1 MKFLLGA
8 KFVEFTPL
16 SIERDLDVTMTI
28 SSNKSL
34 WSLPMTVKP
43 IEMQIPKIYF
53 TVPASSFDHGSVPH
67 NLADLYDVIKGDV
80 AAVLEKVV
88 VRVGGGSDW
97 WRWDGRGMGEHQ
109 QDRPKVSPSIKAVQ
123 VAVTLE
129 KGILPFYS
137 RCSGWNFFRE

>member
-28 SSNKSL
+28 SFDKSL
-34 WSLPMTVKP
+34 GSLPVTVKHT
-43 IEMQIPKIYF
+43 EMQILRIYF
-53 TVPASSFDHGSVPH
+53 TVPASSFGHGSVPH
-67 NLADLYDVIKGDV
+67 NLADLYDIMKGDV
-80 AAVLEKVV
+80 AAVLEEVV

-123 VAVTLE
+123 AAITLE